1 MNSRQIGHPQGRV
14 LGGSSAINAEVFV
27 PPSATGFD
35 TWESLGN
42 SGWGWSNV
50 APYFRKA
57 YTLNP
62 PSEALGKHLD
72 IDWIDEGTRGADGPI
87 QASFTSVT
95 QDPLGRA
102 WNTTFRELGFSV
114 TQDPYN
120 GHGVGA
126 WSTPASV
133 DPATSTRSYAA
144 SAYLAPVRGRP
155 NLHVVTGATVSQ
167 ILLQGT
173 NAAGV
178 VFQRKDDGT
187 EEHQVR
193 AAREVI
199 LAAGAYQSPKLLELS
214 GIGNK
219 LVLEKHGIPTRVENS
234 NVGENLQDHL
244 MTGISFEAADGV
256 MTGDCLLR
264 QEPEFVN
271 AFSKCF
277 FSPQPFFKYSLSI
290 PQDPG
295 SSTH

>member
-1 MNSRQIGHPQGRV
+1 MNSRQIGHPQGRA
-14 LGGSSAINAEVFV
+14 LGGSSASNAEVFV

-42 SGWGWSNV
+42 SGWGWPNV

-95 QDPLGRA
+95 DDPLGRA
-102 WNTTFRELGFSV
+102 WNNTFRELGFGV

-126 WSTPASV
+126 WSTPASI
-133 DPATSTRSYAA
+133 DPATGTRSYAA

-155 NLHVVTGATVSQ
+155 NLHVVTGATASR
-167 ILLQGT
+167 IIMQGT
-173 NAAGV
+173 KAKGV
-178 VFQRKDDGT
+178 IFRRKDNGA
-187 EEHQVR
+187 EYQVQ
-193 AAREVI
+193 ATREVI
-199 LAAGAYQSPKLLELS
+199 LAAGAFQSPKLLELS

-219 LVLEKHGIPTRVENS
+219 LVLEKYGIPTRVENK

-277 FSPQPFFKYSLSI
+277 HHH
-290 PQDPG
+290 G
-295 SSTH
+295 RMSSTSLRSPN